1 MKYSSL
7 ALMFLSLLCLVSHAE
22 EQPSSRGDLLIIQG
36 SGGTTEYGEMF
47 STWASRWQVAAEKG
61 GVKVFHSHSDETAK
75 VNQKEV
81 LKKKFKA
88 LEKNTQSPLW
98 IVMIGHGTFDG
109 RTARFNLAGPDISAQ
124 ELDELLAPISRTTI
138 VINCASSSAPFI
150 EKLSQANRIL
160 LTSTRSGEQINFSR
174 FGDYLSSAIAD
185 PTADL
190 DKDKQTSLL
199 EAFLISSRK
208 TLEFYEADGRIPT
221 ENALLD
227 DNGDGKGTRATA
239 FQGVRAIAQP
249 EEAGV
254 LLDGFRAHQYH
265 LIESDTDK
273 NLSPEVIAR
282 RNELEKKIEL
292 LRLQKDKLA
301 EDDYYNQ
308 LEVLFLEIA
317 ELVLKATP
325 TASGVE

>member
-1 MKYSSL
+1 MLSS
-7 ALMFLSLLCLVSHAE
+7 VSQAE
-22 EQPSSRGDLLIIQG
+22 EDQPPSRGDLLIIQG
-36 SGGTTEYGEMF
+36 SAGTEEYGEMF
-47 STWASRWQVAAEKG
+47 STWAKRWQVAAEKG
-61 GVKVFHSHSDETAK
+61 GVNLFHSQPETTAEESQKAILTQKINEVAK
-75 VNQKEV
+75 DS
-81 LKKKFKA
+81 
-88 LEKNTQSPLW
+88 QSPLW

-109 RTARFNLAGPDISAQ
+109 RTARFNLSGPDLSAQ
-124 ELDELLAPISRTTI
+124 ELDELLVPITRTTI

-160 LTSTRSGEQINFSR
+160 LTSTRSGEQINFSH

-185 PTADL
+185 PAADL

-199 EAFLISSRK
+199 EAFLIATRK

-221 ENALLD
+221 ENSLLD

-254 LLDGFRAHQYH
+254 LLDGFRAHQFH

-273 NLSPEVIAR
+273 HLSPEIIAR

-292 LRLQKDKLA
+292 LRLQKNKLA

-317 ELVLKATP
+317 ELIVPESRTQNSRENQPEPAK
-325 TASGVE
+325 EE